1 MVATIYSTLLM
12 GVLVLAIALWIAR
25 GRNWR
30 AYTPQRF
37 QGLLDD
43 SGEPP
48 SLDPI
53 TAFFGLFLVS
63 SVMGGAIVLALGTG
77 DPAMTAGAFFAPLVL
92 SYLTAGVYLA
102 GKGRTG
108 SSAAGAA
115 TTAIVL
121 FGVMMAAIIAKLLTA
136 A

>member
-12 GVLVLAIALWIAR
+12 GVVALAIVVWIAR

-37 QGLLDD
+37 QGLLED

-53 TAFFGLFLVS
+53 TAFFGLFLASALV
-63 SVMGGAIVLALGTG
+63 GGAIVLALGTD
-77 DPAMTAGAFFAPLVL
+77 DPVMTAGAFFGPLVL
-92 SYLTAGVYLA
+92 SYLAAGVYLA

-108 SSAAGAA
+108 SSAVGAA

-121 FGVMMAAIIAKLLTA
+121 FGVGMVAIIAKLLTA
-136 A
+136 